1 MRPSRRLIALA
12 LAAFAVSVIAV
23 ASGGG
28 ARDWAVVVWLT
39 LGALLAA
46 DLALSF
52 RGRIGVEASAPSEV
66 FIGETAELTIRTDR
80 AEAGLEARIDWPFG
94 LVGPADIRIEPDDG
108 GAIGRLPLTARRR
121 GVWPIQQLWL
131 RWSSRLKLLE
141 FTPRVTL
148 DLTVS
153 AVPNIRPVLSGTID
167 AKVRSALFGVK
178 ENFAKGEGSEFHQLR
193 DFTQGMDVR
202 AIDWKRSARHR
213 QLVAKEMRAERNHH
227 VIVALDNGHLMREE
241 IDGLPKIDHAVNAA
255 LAVAWAAAIGGD
267 YVGLYAF
274 DAKPRLFLPPEPG
287 RRAFARL
294 RSRTA
299 ELAYS
304 SVETNHT
311 LAMAALHARTPR
323 RSLIVIFS
331 DFADTTTAE
340 LLMEN
345 VAVLSRRHV
354 VIFVALKDPL
364 LETLAAS
371 VPNSLDDV
379 AQAVTAGGMLR
390 ERRLVLER
398 LSRIGVLVL
407 DVASN
412 AVTARLI
419 STYLDLKAREVL

>member
-23 ASGGG
+23 ALGGG
-28 ARDWAVVVWLT
+28 ARDWAVMVWLA
-39 LGALLAA
+39 LGGLLAA
-46 DLALSF
+46 DLVMSL
-52 RGRIGVEASAPSEV
+52 RRRLGVEASAPAEV
-66 FIGETAELTIRTDR
+66 FIGETVEMTLRSDR
-80 AEAGLEARIDWPFG
+80 AEAGLEARIDWPSG
-94 LVGPADIRIEPDDG
+94 LVGPAEIRLAPDDG
-108 GAIGRLPLTARRR
+108 GGIGHLSLTARRR
-121 GVWPIQQLWL
+121 GVWPIEQLWL
-131 RWSSRLKLLE
+131 RWPSRLKLLE
-141 FTPRVTL
+141 FTPRVAL
-148 DLTVS
+148 DLTI
-153 AVPNIRPVLSGTID
+153 AAIPNIRPVLSGVID

-202 AIDWKRSARHR
+202 AIDWKRSARRR

-227 VIVALDNGHLMREE
+227 VIIALDNGHLMREE
-241 IDGLPKIDHAVNAA
+241 IDGLPKIDHAVNAG

-267 YVGLYAF
+267 YVGLFAF
-274 DAKPRLFLPPEPG
+274 DAKPQLFLPPEPG

-299 ELAYS
+299 ELVYS
-304 SVETNHT
+304 SVESNHT

-331 DFADTTTAE
+331 DFVDTTTAE

-354 VIFVALKDPL
+354 VICVALKDPS
-364 LETLAAS
+364 LEALAAS
-371 VPNSLDDV
+371 VPDSLDDV
-379 AQAVTAGGMLR
+379 AQAVTAGEMLR
-390 ERRLVLER
+390 ERRLVMER
-398 LSRIGVLVL
+398 LSRLGVVVL
-407 DVASN
+407 DVASK
-412 AVTARLI
+412 AVTPRLI